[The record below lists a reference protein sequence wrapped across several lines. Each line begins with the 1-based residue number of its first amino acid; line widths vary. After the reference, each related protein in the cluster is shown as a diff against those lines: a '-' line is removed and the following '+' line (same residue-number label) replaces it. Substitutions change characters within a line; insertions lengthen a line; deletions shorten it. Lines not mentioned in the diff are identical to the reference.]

1 MLLFIVFIKKK
12 SKNYYNKIMTQNF
25 TFANID
31 NSNDDPVLVVTDLEK
46 KLAPYIELI
55 LFIANLFLKR
65 CHLQI
70 CKMQRFFMN
79 F

>member
-12 SKNYYNKIMTQNF
+12 SKNYYNKVMTQNF

-70 CKMQRFFMN
+70 YYL
-79 F
+79 

>member
-12 SKNYYNKIMTQNF
+12 SKNYYNKVMTQNF

-46 KLAPYIELI
+46 KVSSIYRTHTL
-55 LFIANLFLKR
+55 ANLFLKR

-70 CKMQRFFMN
+70 
-79 F
+79 

>member
-1 MLLFIVFIKKK
+1 MLLFIVFIKEK
-12 SKNYYNKIMTQNF
+12 SKNFYNKVRTQNF

-55 LFIANLFLKR
+55 LFITNLFLKR

-70 CKMQRFFMN
+70 
-79 F
+79 

>member
-1 MLLFIVFIKKK
+1 MLLFIVFIKEK
-12 SKNYYNKIMTQNF
+12 SKNYYNKVMTQNF

-46 KLAPYIELI
+46 KVAPYIELI
-55 LFIANLFLKR
+55 LFITNLFLKR

-70 CKMQRFFMN
+70 
-79 F
+79 

>member
-12 SKNYYNKIMTQNF
+12 SKNYYNKVMTQNF

-46 KLAPYIELI
+46 KLAPYIELM
-55 LFIANLFLKR
+55 LFITNLFLKR

-70 CKMQRFFMN
+70 
-79 F
+79 

>member
-46 KLAPYIELI
+46 S
-55 LFIANLFLKR
+55 
-65 CHLQI
+65 
-70 CKMQRFFMN
+70 
-79 F
+79 

>member
-1 MLLFIVFIKKK
+1 
-12 SKNYYNKIMTQNF
+12 MTQNF

-46 KLAPYIELI
+46 KLDPSIELI

-70 CKMQRFFMN
+70 CKMQGFL
-79 F
+79 

>member
-1 MLLFIVFIKKK
+1 
-12 SKNYYNKIMTQNF
+12 MTQNF

-55 LFIANLFLKR
+55 LFIANLFLKDV
-65 CHLQI
+65 I
-70 CKMQRFFMN
+70 CKYAKCKDFL
-79 F
+79 

>member
-12 SKNYYNKIMTQNF
+12 SKNYYNKVMTQNF

-55 LFIANLFLKR
+55 LFIAKLFLKR

>member
-1 MLLFIVFIKKK
+1 MLLFIVFIKK

>member
-12 SKNYYNKIMTQNF
+12 SKNYYNKVMTQNF

-46 KLAPYIELI
+46 KVSSIYRTYTLYYK
-55 LFIANLFLKR
+55 FIFEKMSSAN
-65 CHLQI
+65 
-70 CKMQRFFMN
+70 MN
-79 F
+79 QK